1 MRVTTSVDLPSS
13 TEVRYATFDVRI
25 KDEESPNNSS
35 CVANLSEVFNETRNM
50 MNTAYLIRCLAL
62 WVAVFAVGIESLM
75 FHLTPNQRK
84 CLKEEIHK
92 DVLVTGEYTLSDVPG
107 QTANLKV
114 NCSRLLLICSMIFSA
129 QFLIV
134 TLPIV

>member
-1 MRVTTSVDLPSS
+1 
-13 TEVRYATFDVRI
+13 
-25 KDEESPNNSS
+25 
-35 CVANLSEVFNETRNM
+35 
-50 MNTAYLIRCLAL
+50 MNTASWIRCLAL

-92 DVLVTGEYTLSDVPG
+92 DVLVTGEYALSDVPG

-114 NCSRLLLICSMIFSA
+114 SSVRFCSYAIFQSSMIICNISF
-129 QFLIV
+129 I
-134 TLPIV
+134 